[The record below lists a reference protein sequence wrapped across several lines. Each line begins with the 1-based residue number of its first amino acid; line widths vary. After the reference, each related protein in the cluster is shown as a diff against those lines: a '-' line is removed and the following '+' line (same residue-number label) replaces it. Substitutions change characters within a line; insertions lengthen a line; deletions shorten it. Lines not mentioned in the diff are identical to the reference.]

1 VGESTATLQKKFTEL
16 LDDTVET
23 YATTTMPYLQAPA
36 NAPNVRTNPLFRMH
50 TDEH

>member
-23 YATTTMPYLQAPA
+23 YATTTMPYLQAPT
-36 NAPNVRTNPLFRMH
+36 NAQNVQTNRLFRIQS
-50 TDEH
+50 DEH